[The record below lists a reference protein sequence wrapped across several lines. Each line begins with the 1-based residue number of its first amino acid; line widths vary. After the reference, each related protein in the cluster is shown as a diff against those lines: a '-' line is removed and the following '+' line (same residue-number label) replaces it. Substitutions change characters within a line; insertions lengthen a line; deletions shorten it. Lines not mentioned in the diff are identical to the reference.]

1 MTRSG
6 RRPADDADVSERGER
21 TMAKIAIFCRKTGA
35 TAVHTAEHFRVRGLD
50 VSVFVVEAG
59 VRKKRSST
67 ERQFQAAHEQFRR
80 YLVRRSSLKER
91 VRLAATGVFHRL
103 PSACRDLARPNVLR
117 RAKAMGIP
125 AVVVQKHSTP
135 ETMHILERHDISYVL
150 LASSAWLVKEP
161 LLSMPT
167 TRIINAHCAKLPEHR
182 SLDALPWSVVEG
194 DPVGLTAHF
203 VDQGIDTGPVLLF
216 EEVVP
221 QPGDNLIRLRRR
233 IDAKKPEVFLK
244 AVRGL
249 IDGTLSPVSQRPSD
263 GVHHR
268 PMTFD
273 ELVEAERAL
282 QRRLGRRPDCVP

>member
-1 MTRSG
+1 MG
-6 RRPADDADVSERGER
+6 
-21 TMAKIAIFCRKTGA
+21 KIAIFCRKTGA
-35 TAVHTAEHFRVRGLD
+35 TAVHTAEHFRGRSLE
-50 VSVFVVEAG
+50 VSLFVVEAG
-59 VRKKRSST
+59 VRTKRSAT
-67 ERQFQAAHEQFRR
+67 ERRFLAAHERFRR
-80 YLVRRSSLKER
+80 YLVRRSGLKER
-91 VRLAATGVFHRL
+91 VRLAATGAFHRL
-103 PSACRDLARPNVLR
+103 PSACQDLARPNVLR

-135 ETMHILERHDISYVL
+135 ETRDILEEHDISYVL
-150 LASSAWLVKEP
+150 LASSAWLIKEP

-167 TRIINAHCAKLPEHR
+167 TQIINVHCAKLPEHR
-182 SLDALPWSVVEG
+182 SLDALPWSVLEN

-221 QPGDNLIRLRRR
+221 KPGDNLIRLRHR
-233 IDAKKPEVFLK
+233 IDAKKPEVFFK
-244 AVRGL
+244 AVRRL
-249 IDGTLSPVSQRPSD
+249 IDGTLTPVSQQPSD

-282 QRRLGRRPDCVP
+282 QQRLRSART